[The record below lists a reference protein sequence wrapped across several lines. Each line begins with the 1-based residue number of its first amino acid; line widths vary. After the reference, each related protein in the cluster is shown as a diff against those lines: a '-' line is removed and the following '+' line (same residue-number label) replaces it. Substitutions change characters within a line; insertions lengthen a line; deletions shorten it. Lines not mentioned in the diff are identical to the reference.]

1 MFEELSEFYNALE
14 EKESAR
20 ENLIKLTRDL
30 KLNST
35 KAIAAT
41 HSEDIKTAEEHLQR
55 AEDTI
60 EQIAQ
65 YKKYPEFYY
74 SITHDSLQEYVEA
87 YLFLE
92 FVTGDS
98 NIDIKSLKAEIPS
111 ILTGLGD
118 LIGELRRFV
127 LELFRKGEFERAEEL
142 MNVME
147 QLYSQL
153 STFYFP
159 DKMLPGLRNKVDTA
173 RILIERTKSDYIV
186 ARMAIKINQQ
196 EDA

>member
-1 MFEELSEFYNALE
+1 MFEELSDFYDELE

-20 ENLIKLTRDL
+20 EKLIKLTRDL

-41 HSEDIKTAEEHLQR
+41 HSEDIQKAQEHLQQ
-55 AEDTI
+55 AEEVI
-60 EQIAQ
+60 GLIVK
-65 YKKYPEFYY
+65 YKKFPEFYY
-74 SITHDSLQEYVEA
+74 VITHDSIQEYVEA
-87 YLFLE
+87 YLFLKL
-92 FVTGDS
+92 VTGERSFDL
-98 NIDIKSLKAEIPS
+98 KSLKAEVPS

-127 LELFRKGEFERAEEL
+127 LDLLRKGEFERAEEL

-147 QLYSQL
+147 ELYSQL

-159 DKMLPGLRNKVDTA
+159 EKMLPGLRNKVDTA

-186 ARMAIKINQQ
+186 ARMAIKINNQ
-196 EDA
+196 ED

>member
-1 MFEELSEFYNALE
+1 MFEELSEFYNGLE

-20 ENLIKLTRDL
+20 EKLIKLTRDL

-41 HSEDIKTAEEHLQR
+41 HSEDIQKAEEHLQR
-55 AEDTI
+55 AEQVID
-60 EQIAQ
+60 EVAE
-65 YKKYPEFYY
+65 YKKYSEFYY
-74 SITHDSLQEYVEA
+74 AITHDSLQEYVEA
-87 YLFLE
+87 YLFLKL
-92 FVTGDS
+92 VTGDHT
-98 NIDIKSLKAEIPS
+98 IDLRSLKAEIPS

-118 LIGELRRFV
+118 LIGELRRFN
-127 LELFRKGEFERAEEL
+127 LDLFRKGEFERAEEL

-147 QLYSQL
+147 DLYSQL

-186 ARMAIKINQQ
+186 AKMAIKINHQG
-196 EDA
+196 D

>member
-1 MFEELSEFYNALE
+1 MFEELLEFHNALE

-30 KLNST
+30 KVNST
-35 KAIAAT
+35 KAIAAV
-41 HSEDIKTAEEHLQR
+41 HSEDMHTAEEHLEQ
-55 AEDTI
+55 AGKIID
-60 EQIAQ
+60 QIAE

-74 SITHDSLQEYVEA
+74 AIAHDSLQEYVEA
-87 YLFLE
+87 FLFLKL
-92 FVTGDS
+92 VTGDP
-98 NIDIKSLKAEIPS
+98 NIDLKSLKAEIPS

-127 LELFRKGEFERAEEL
+127 LDLFRKGEFERGEEL

-147 QLYSQL
+147 HLYSQL

-186 ARMAIKINQQ
+186 AKMAIKIDQQ
-196 EDA
+196 GDA

>member
-1 MFEELSEFYNALE
+1 MFEELSEFYNMLE

-41 HSEDIKTAEEHLQR
+41 HSEDIHTAEKHLQW
-55 AEDTI
+55 AEDI
-60 EQIAQ
+60 IDQIAQ

-74 SITHDSLQEYVEA
+74 AITHDSLQEYVEA
-87 YLFLE
+87 SLLLNL
-92 FVTGDS
+92 VTGNSKVDL
-98 NIDIKSLKAEIPS
+98 KSLKAEIPS

-118 LIGELRRFV
+118 LIGELRRFI
-127 LELFRKGEFERAEEL
+127 LDLFGKGEFEKAEEL
-142 MNVME
+142 MSVME
-147 QLYSQL
+147 ELYSQL

-186 ARMAIKINQQ
+186 ARMAIQINRQ
-196 EDA
+196 EDE

>member
-1 MFEELSEFYNALE
+1 MFEELSEFYNTLE

-35 KAIAAT
+35 KAIAAV
-41 HSEDIKTAEEHLQR
+41 HSEDIKTAEKHLQK
-55 AEDTI
+55 AEDI
-60 EQIAQ
+60 IDQIYQ

-87 YLFLE
+87 AMFLKL
-92 FVTGDS
+92 VTGDK
-98 NIDIKSLKAEIPS
+98 IDLKSLKAEIPS

-118 LIGELRRFV
+118 LVGELRRFV
-127 LELFRKGEFERAEEL
+127 LDLFRKGEFQRAEEL
-142 MNVME
+142 MKVME
-147 QLYSQL
+147 DLYSQL

-186 ARMAIKINQQ
+186 ARMAININQQ
-196 EDA
+196 GDG